1 MLAVA
6 HSCTSSTLQLH
17 APFGHEQNASRYLYN
32 DVPCESIDD
41 NVLLPQGQ
49 CRYYFF
55 PKLLDVPLNLPYSS
69 LMEIAAA
76 FGKVVNW
83 QLL

>member
-6 HSCTSSTLQLH
+6 HSCILLARSSMLPLSMNQCMK
-17 APFGHEQNASRYLYN
+17 YLDN
-32 DVPCESIDD
+32 DVPCESIDND
-41 NVLLPQGQ
+41 VLLPQGQ
-49 CRYYFF
+49 CRHYLF
-55 PKLLDVPLNLPYSS
+55 PKLLDVALNLPYSS

>member
-6 HSCTSSTLQLH
+6 HSCTIISLWLH
-17 APFGHEQNASRYLYN
+17 APFVHERNASRYLYN
-32 DVPCESIDD
+32 DVPCKSIDS

-49 CRYYFF
+49 CRDYFF